1 MKRYVLL
8 KIHLNEI
15 YSKRFDDLSELKKS
29 YESSEDFPGKVAAE
43 YDLEKGEFI
52 DLIDPHG
59 EASILKSHLDRIRA
73 QYIEENRL

>member
-1 MKRYVLL
+1 MKKYVLL

-43 YDLEKGEFI
+43 YDLENGKFI
-52 DLIDPHG
+52 YLIDPHG
-59 EASILKSHLDRIRA
+59 KASILKPHLDKIRA
-73 QYIEENRL
+73 QYNEENM